1 MNRSLLLL
9 VSSAILCWSAA
20 AFADKPVSIK
30 GKAPPPE
37 PAPEQA
43 KKTEAQ
49 KPFDHSELGARDA
62 AAEKA
67 VAKVKERCVADPMS
81 REGPTEEEQARCN
94 LAVAR
99 LVGLGMK
106 GAPSILAA
114 LDEAD
119 ELDSYYAVNRLLFTL
134 GKIDDKKL
142 RRVVVDG
149 FATIAKEESDAQVM
163 LVYQLPETLEAM
175 LGASPPVD
183 VPWDTAAVTDAWE
196 ENRRTAARWSAFL
209 DENADKTRKQIAA
222 AHLARARKE
231 KADEDPIKAYR
242 AIEHLVDRAPFEAL
256 RAAKGYL
263 KRDGL
268 DGDVEAGFESLMS
281 EAEWRIEEQ
290 KAKAASA
297 PKLPAPAKSRS

>member
-9 VSSAILCWSAA
+9 VSCAILCWSAA

-43 KKTEAQ
+43 KTTEAQ
-49 KPFDHSELGARDA
+49 KPFDYSELGARDA

-81 REGPTEEEQARCN
+81 REGPTAEEQARCN

-99 LVGLGMK
+99 LVGLGKK

-114 LDEAD
+114 LDEV
-119 ELDSYYAVNRLLFTL
+119 ELIDSYYAVNRLLFTL
-134 GKIDDKKL
+134 GKIDDKKV
-142 RRVVVDG
+142 RRVFVDG

-163 LVYQLPETLEAM
+163 LAYQLPETLEAM

-196 ENRRTAARWSAFL
+196 ENRKTAARWSAFL

-222 AHLARARKE
+222 AHLAKAKKE

-242 AIEHLVDRAPFEAL
+242 AIEHLVDRAPFEAF
-256 RAAKGYL
+256 RAAKAYAG
-263 KRDGL
+263 REGL
-268 DGDVEAGFESLMS
+268 EKDVADGFESLMAQ
-281 EAEWRIEEQ
+281 AEWRIEEQ
-290 KAKAASA
+290 NAKAAASRPA
-297 PKLPAPAKSRS
+297 ALPKSRS